1 MWEPLPSTAAWMGLF
16 WVPLCPAPQQWVTFP
31 CDSKEWW
38 AELLSIFPLSAALGE
53 EPGINPWRCL
63 CTSMFWGSVGL
74 SLFYFFPVCTAHYDT
89 CLHIH
94 MFIVALGMNLTP
106 ISREPM
112 LVAGPYL
119 LPFLC
124 SSVSAPVLRG
134 PHAFKQNC
142 VLFWSSHSSS
152 QKNIAS
158 SSFAVLEQALN
169 SQSGKDCYSGD
180 CGFCTGV
187 KARDSCAAWKMIRRY
202 NGKGCISKDIL
213 MPIRSL
219 KSSWLALPQKFRS
232 NHVPTKGTGNSIAQI
247 VS

>member
-1 MWEPLPSTAAWMGLF
+1 M
-16 WVPLCPAPQQWVTFP
+16 
-31 CDSKEWW
+31 
-38 AELLSIFPLSAALGE
+38 
-53 EPGINPWRCL
+53 
-63 CTSMFWGSVGL
+63 

-94 MFIVALGMNLTP
+94 MFILAPGMNLTP

-180 CGFCTGV
+180 WILY
-187 KARDSCAAWKMIRRY
+187 RSQ
-202 NGKGCISKDIL
+202 SKRQL
-213 MPIRSL
+213 CSL
-219 KSSWLALPQKFRS
+219 KDDQK
-232 NHVPTKGTGNSIAQI
+232 I
-247 VS
+247 